1 MTTRE
6 KTSKLLAEFKGQLKR
21 IYGDR
26 LKGVFLYGSQA
37 RGEATSQSDVDIIVV
52 LDDWNRYL
60 LELKRTG
67 AIASELSLASGMSIS
82 RVFVRERDWLANSY
96 SIPCQRPCRSCSG
109 MNEISESLVRKAERS
124 IEAAETLA
132 TSQPEL
138 RRPALTCDVLVSPRR
153 FLPRAIAFQ

>member
-6 KTSKLLAEFKGQLKR
+6 KTSKLLAEFKRELKR

-82 RVFVRERDWLANSY
+82 RVFVRERDWLA
-96 SIPCQRPCRSCSG
+96 
-109 MNEISESLVRKAERS
+109 KATPFLANARA
-124 IEAAETLA
+124 EAV
-132 TSQPEL
+132 
-138 RRPALTCDVLVSPRR
+138 PA
-153 FLPRAIAFQ
+153 